1 MANQLKMALIE
12 AVLRLHAQ
20 GWSQRRIARELGID
34 RAAVARH
41 IHQAAGS
48 KSAVTGHL
56 AVAVQA
62 ESKPAR
68 APTGSAEILA
78 ESKPARAPTGS
89 SEGCATS
96 EQPSE
101 QPGVAPVAPAGT
113 VSACAVWREV
123 IEAKLDLGLSAQRIH
138 QDLFSEHGFKGSYYS
153 VRRFVHRLGH
163 TTALPFRRLE
173 CLPGEEA
180 QIDFGK
186 GAPVTDT
193 AGKRRRPHVLRVV
206 LCHSRKGYSEA
217 VYRQTTEDLIR
228 CLEHAFCAFGGV
240 PRRLVTDNLRA
251 AVTRA
256 DWFDP
261 EINPKMRSFC
271 QHYGVVLLPTRPYTP
286 RHKGKVER
294 GVDYVQD
301 NALKGR
307 TFPSL
312 EEENRFLS
320 DWERSVADTRVHG
333 TTRQQVSKLFAEVE
347 RPALQALP
355 TERFPFFHE
364 GQRRV
369 HRDGHVEVDKAY
381 YSVPPEYLTRPVWVR
396 WDARVVRVFNQR
408 LEQIA
413 LHVKREPGRFSTQ
426 GQHIVAEKISGV
438 ERGAAWLLGQTR
450 RLGPH
455 STRWSEAV
463 IAVRGIEGVRV
474 LQGLLSLA
482 HRHPGANLERACELA
497 AASGAYHLRTIRTLL
512 QRHADEQEQFDFMTK
527 HPLIRDLADYGQFVH
542 TSFQK
547 ELCHE

>member
-12 AVLRLHAQ
+12 TLLRLHAQ

-34 RAAVARH
+34 RSAVARH
-41 IHQAAGS
+41 IRCAQPAAIAAG
-48 KSAVTGHL
+48 AGDPVR
-56 AVAVQA
+56 AIAA
-62 ESKPAR
+62 ESKPAK
-68 APTGSAEILA
+68 APTGSADVPA

-89 SEGCATS
+89 SPSGAAS
-96 EQPSE
+96 ET
-101 QPGVAPVAPAGT
+101 GVAAVPARAGT
-113 VSACAVWREV
+113 VSVCAVWQAV

-138 QDLFSEHGFKGSYYS
+138 QDLVSEHGFTGSYYS
-153 VRRFVHRLGH
+153 VRRFVQRLGR
-163 TTALPFRRLE
+163 TPALPFRRLE

-186 GAPVTDT
+186 GAPIVD
-193 AGKRRRPHVLRVV
+193 ASGKRRRSHVLRVV

-217 VYRQTTEDLIR
+217 VYRQTTEAFIR
-228 CLEHAFCAFGGV
+228 CLENAFCVFGGV
-240 PRRLVTDNLRA
+240 PQRLVSDNLRA

-261 EINPKMRSFC
+261 ELNPKVQSFC

-294 GVDYVQD
+294 GVGYVQD

-307 TFPSL
+307 TFASL
-312 EEENRFLS
+312 DEENRFLS

-333 TTRQQVSKLFAEVE
+333 TTRQQVGKLFADVE
-347 RPALQALP
+347 RPALRALP
-355 TERFPFFHE
+355 AERFPFFHE
-364 GQRRV
+364 GQRSV

-381 YSVPPEYLTRPVWVR
+381 YSVPPEYLARPVWVR
-396 WDARVVRVFNQR
+396 WDARVVRIFNQR

-426 GQHIVAEKISGV
+426 GQHIASEKISGV

-482 HRHPGANLERACELA
+482 QRHPCAALERACELA
-497 AASGAYHLRTIRTLL
+497 AAAGAYHLRTIRTLL
-512 QRHADEQEQFDFMTK
+512 QRHGDEQEQFDFMTA
-527 HPLIRDLADYGQFVH
+527 HPLIRDLAEYGQFVH

-547 ELCHE
+547 EPLP

>member
-1 MANQLKMALIE
+1 MANQLKMAFIDTL
-12 AVLRLHAQ
+12 LRLHAQ

-34 RAAVARH
+34 RSAVARH
-41 IHQAAGS
+41 LRRAEAATES
-48 KSAVTGHL
+48 PDDSNLIQTIP
-56 AVAVQA
+56 A
-62 ESKPAR
+62 ESKPAS
-68 APTGSAEILA
+68 APTGSVEIRA
-78 ESKPARAPTGS
+78 ESKPASAPPGLSQNPEGPAARAGS
-89 SEGCATS
+89 
-96 EQPSE
+96 
-101 QPGVAPVAPAGT
+101 
-113 VSACAVWREV
+113 VSACADWQAV
-123 IEAKLDLGLSAQRIH
+123 IEAKLDLGLSARRIY
-138 QDLFSEHGFKGSYYS
+138 QDLVCEHGFAGSYYS
-153 VRRFVHRLGH
+153 VRRFVRSLGH
-163 TTALPFRRLE
+163 TRALPFRRLE

-186 GAPVTDT
+186 GAWIVDT
-193 AGKRRRPHVLRVV
+193 SGKRRRPHVLRVV

-217 VYRQTTEDLIR
+217 VYRQTTEAFVR
-228 CLEHAFCAFGGV
+228 CLENAFCAFGGV
-240 PRRLVTDNLRA
+240 PQRLVTDNLRA
-251 AVTRA
+251 AVTTA

-261 EINPKMRSFC
+261 ELNPKVRSFC

-312 EEENRFLS
+312 DEENRFLN

-355 TERFPFFHE
+355 AERFPFFHE
-364 GQRRV
+364 GQRSV

-381 YSVPPEYLTRPVWVR
+381 YSVPPEYLARPVWVR
-396 WDARVVRVFNQR
+396 WDARVVRIFNQR

-413 LHVKREPGRFSTQ
+413 LHVKHEPGRFSTH
-426 GQHIVAEKISGV
+426 GQHIAAEKVSGV
-438 ERGAAWLLGQTR
+438 ERGAAWLLAQTR
-450 RLGPH
+450 RLGTH
-455 STRWSEAV
+455 SARWSEAV

-482 HRHPGANLERACELA
+482 RRHPGAAIERACEVA
-497 AASGAYHLRTIRTLL
+497 AAAGAYHLRTIRTLI
-512 QRHADEQEQFDFMTK
+512 QRHVDQQQQFDFMSE

-542 TSFQK
+542 TSLQK
-547 ELCHE
+547 EPVHE

>member
-1 MANQLKMALIE
+1 MANQLKMALVE
-12 AVLRLHAQ
+12 TVLRLHAQ

-41 IHQAAGS
+41 IGQTEPVAKAAGNGDP
-48 KSAVTGHL
+48 APGIPV
-56 AVAVQA
+56 

-68 APTGSAEILA
+68 APTGSGQCSAASE
-78 ESKPARAPTGS
+78 PAAVAPTG
-89 SEGCATS
+89 
-96 EQPSE
+96 
-101 QPGVAPVAPAGT
+101 PAGT
-113 VSACAVWREV
+113 VSACAVWQAV
-123 IEAKLDLGLSAQRIH
+123 IEAKLDLGLSARRIH
-138 QDLFSEHGFKGSYYS
+138 QDLLSEHGFTGSYYS
-153 VRRFVHRLGH
+153 VRRFVQRLGH
-163 TTALPFRRLE
+163 STPLPFRRLE
-173 CLPGEEA
+173 CPPGEEA

-186 GAPVTDT
+186 GAPIVDVN
-193 AGKRRRPHVLRVV
+193 GRRRRPHVLRVV

-217 VYRQTTEDLIR
+217 AYRQTTEAFVR
-228 CLEHAFCAFGGV
+228 CLENAFWAFGGV

-251 AVTRA
+251 AVTTA

-261 EINPKMRSFC
+261 ELNPKVQSFC
-271 QHYGVVLLPTRPYTP
+271 QHYGVVLLPTRPRTP

-307 TFPSL
+307 TFSSL
-312 EEENRFLS
+312 EEENRFLC

-333 TTRQQVSKLFAEVE
+333 TTRQQVSKLFADVE
-347 RPALQALP
+347 RAALQALP
-355 TERFPFFHE
+355 AERFPFFHE
-364 GQRRV
+364 GQRSV

-381 YSVPPEYLTRPVWVR
+381 YSVPPEYVTRRVWVR
-396 WDARVVRVFNQR
+396 WDARVVRIFNQR

-413 LHVKREPGRFSTQ
+413 LHVKHEPGLFSTH
-426 GQHIVAEKISGV
+426 GQHIASEKISGI

-463 IAVRGIEGVRV
+463 IAVRGIEGVRP

-482 HRHPGANLERACELA
+482 RRYPAAAIERACELA
-497 AASGAYHLRTIRTLL
+497 AASGCYRLRTIRTLL
-512 QRHADEQEQFDFMTK
+512 GRHADEQEQFDFMTE
-527 HPLIRDLADYGQFVH
+527 HPLIRDLADYGRFVH

-547 ELCHE
+547 EPVP

>member
-1 MANQLKMALIE
+1 MMANQLKMAVLE
-12 AVLRLHAQ
+12 TLLRLHAQ
-20 GWSQRRIARELGID
+20 GWSQRRIARELGVD
-34 RAAVARH
+34 RGAVARH
-41 IHQAAGS
+41 IRQATSVAKSAAGGTP
-48 KSAVTGHL
+48 AQ
-56 AVAVQA
+56 AIPA

-68 APTGSAEILA
+68 APTGSADIAA

-89 SEGCATS
+89 SQSGAAAQPAAMATT
-96 EQPSE
+96 
-101 QPGVAPVAPAGT
+101 APAGT
-113 VSACAVWREV
+113 VSASALWRTV
-123 IEAKLDLGLSAQRIH
+123 IEAKLDLGLSARRIH
-138 QDLFSEHGFKGSYYS
+138 QDLLSEHGFTGSYYS
-153 VRRFVHRLGH
+153 VRRFVRRLGN

-186 GAPVTDT
+186 GAPIVD
-193 AGKRRRPHVLRVV
+193 ASGKRRRPHVLRVV

-217 VYRQTTEDLIR
+217 VYRQTTEALIR
-228 CLEHAFCAFGGV
+228 CLENAFCAFGGV
-240 PRRLVTDNLRA
+240 PQRLVSDNLRA

-261 EINPKMRSFC
+261 ELNPKVQSFC

-307 TFPSL
+307 TFASL
-312 EEENRFLS
+312 DEQNRFLC

-355 TERFPFFHE
+355 AERFAFFHE
-364 GQRRV
+364 GQRSV

-381 YSVPPEYLTRPVWVR
+381 YSVPPEYLARPVWVR
-396 WDARVVRVFNQR
+396 WDARVVRIFNQR

-426 GQHIVAEKISGV
+426 GQHIASEKISGV

-463 IAVRGIEGVRV
+463 IAVRG
-474 LQGLLSLA
+474 
-482 HRHPGANLERACELA
+482 
-497 AASGAYHLRTIRTLL
+497 
-512 QRHADEQEQFDFMTK
+512 
-527 HPLIRDLADYGQFVH
+527 
-542 TSFQK
+542 
-547 ELCHE
+547 

>member
-1 MANQLKMALIE
+1 MMANQLKMALLE
-12 AVLRLHAQ
+12 TLLRLHAQ
-20 GWSQRRIARELGID
+20 GWSQRRIARELGVD

-41 IHQAAGS
+41 IQQAT
-48 KSAVTGHL
+48 SAVKSTGGGKPCQ
-56 AVAVQA
+56 AIPA
-62 ESKPAR
+62 ESKPAS
-68 APTGSAEILA
+68 APTGSADIPT
-78 ESKPARAPTGS
+78 ESKPASAPTGS
-89 SEGCATS
+89 SQSGAASQPAAMAT
-96 EQPSE
+96 
-101 QPGVAPVAPAGT
+101 AAPAGA
-113 VSACAVWREV
+113 VSACAVWRTV
-123 IEAKLDLGLSAQRIH
+123 IEAKLDLGLSARRIH
-138 QDLFSEHGFKGSYYS
+138 QDLLSEHGFTGSYYS
-153 VRRFVHRLGH
+153 VRRFVQRLGN

-186 GAPVTDT
+186 GAPIVD
-193 AGKRRRPHVLRVV
+193 ADGKRRRTHVLRVV

-217 VYRQTTEDLIR
+217 VFRQTTEAFVR
-228 CLEHAFCAFGGV
+228 CLENAFCAFGGV
-240 PRRLVTDNLRA
+240 PQRLVTDNLRA
-251 AVTRA
+251 AVTTA

-261 EINPKMRSFC
+261 DLNPKVRSFC

-307 TFPSL
+307 TFVSL
-312 EEENRFLS
+312 DEENRFLS
-320 DWERSVADTRVHG
+320 DWERTVADTRVHG

-355 TERFPFFHE
+355 AERFPFFHE
-364 GQRRV
+364 GQRSV

-381 YSVPPEYLTRPVWVR
+381 YSVPPEYLARPVWVR
-396 WDARVVRVFNQR
+396 WDARLVRIFNQR

-413 LHVKREPGRFSTQ
+413 LHVKHEPGRFSTQ
-426 GQHIVAEKISGV
+426 GQHIAAEKISGV
-438 ERGAAWLLGQTR
+438 ERGAAWLLAQTR
-450 RLGPH
+450 RLGTH

-463 IAVRGIEGVRV
+463 IAVRGIESVRV

-482 HRHPGANLERACELA
+482 RRHPCALIERACEVA
-497 AASGAYHLRTIRTLL
+497 AAAGAYHLRTIRTLI
-512 QRHADEQEQFDFMTK
+512 QRHADQQEQFDFMSE

-547 ELCHE
+547 EPVP

>member
-1 MANQLKMALIE
+1 MMANQLKMAVLE
-12 AVLRLHAQ
+12 TLLRLHAQ
-20 GWSQRRIARELGID
+20 GWSQRRIARELGVD
-34 RAAVARH
+34 RGAVARH
-41 IHQAAGS
+41 IRQATSVAKSAAGGTP
-48 KSAVTGHL
+48 AQ
-56 AVAVQA
+56 AIPA

-68 APTGSAEILA
+68 APTGSADIAA

-89 SEGCATS
+89 SQSGAAAQPAAMATT
-96 EQPSE
+96 
-101 QPGVAPVAPAGT
+101 APAGT
-113 VSACAVWREV
+113 VSASALWRTV
-123 IEAKLDLGLSAQRIH
+123 IEAKLDLGLSARRIH
-138 QDLFSEHGFKGSYYS
+138 QDLLSEHGFTGSYYS
-153 VRRFVHRLGH
+153 VRRFVRRLGN

-186 GAPVTDT
+186 GAPIVD
-193 AGKRRRPHVLRVV
+193 ADGKRRRTHVLRVV

-217 VYRQTTEDLIR
+217 VYRQTTEDFVR
-228 CLEHAFCAFGGV
+228 CLENAFCAFGGA

-251 AVTRA
+251 AVSTA
-256 DWFDP
+256 DWFDA
-261 EINPKMRSFC
+261 ELNPKVRSFC

-307 TFPSL
+307 TFASL
-312 EEENRFLS
+312 DEQNRFLS
-320 DWERSVADTRVHG
+320 DWERTVADTRVHG

-355 TERFPFFHE
+355 AERFPFFHE
-364 GQRRV
+364 GQRSV

-381 YSVPPEYLTRPVWVR
+381 YSVPPEYLARPVWVR
-396 WDARVVRVFNQR
+396 WDARLVRIFNQR

-413 LHVKREPGRFSTQ
+413 LHVKHEPGRFSTQ
-426 GQHIVAEKISGV
+426 GQHIAAEKISGV
-438 ERGAAWLLGQTR
+438 ERGAAWLLAQTR
-450 RLGPH
+450 RLGTH

-482 HRHPGANLERACELA
+482 RRHPCALIERACEVA
-497 AASGAYHLRTIRTLL
+497 AAAGAYHLRTIRTLI
-512 QRHADEQEQFDFMTK
+512 QRHADQQEQFDFMSE

-547 ELCHE
+547 EPVP

>member
-1 MANQLKMALIE
+1 MANQLKMAFVETL
-12 AVLRLHAQ
+12 LRLHAQ

-41 IHQAAGS
+41 IRQAE
-48 KSAVTGHL
+48 
-56 AVAVQA
+56 AVAKATENGAMGGAVPA
-62 ESKPAR
+62 GAKPAR
-68 APTGSAEILA
+68 APTGSAPL
-78 ESKPARAPTGS
+78 PAVSNPASAPTGS
-89 SEGCATS
+89 PPGNAASEI
-96 EQPSE
+96 
-101 QPGVAPVAPAGT
+101 VAVAAQARAGS
-113 VSACAVWREV
+113 VSVCAVWQAV
-123 IEAKLDLGLSAQRIH
+123 IEAKLDLGLSARRIH
-138 QDLFSEHGFKGSYYS
+138 QDLLSEHGFGGSYYS
-153 VRRFVHRLGH
+153 VRRFVQRLGR
-163 TTALPFRRLE
+163 TLPLPFRRLE
-173 CLPGEEA
+173 CPPGEEA

-186 GAPVTDT
+186 GAPVVDA
-193 AGKRRRPHVLRVV
+193 AGRRRRPHVLRVV

-217 VYRQTTEDLIR
+217 AYRQTTESFVR
-228 CLEHAFCAFGGV
+228 CLENAFWAFGGV

-261 EINPKMRSFC
+261 ELNPKVQSFC

-307 TFPSL
+307 AFASL
-312 EEENRFLS
+312 EEENRFLC
-320 DWERSVADTRVHG
+320 DWERTVADTRVHG

-355 TERFPFFHE
+355 AERFPFFHE
-364 GQRRV
+364 GERSV

-381 YSVPPEYLTRPVWVR
+381 YSVPPEYVTRKVWAR
-396 WDARVVRVFNQR
+396 WDARVVRIFNQR

-413 LHVKREPGRFSTQ
+413 LHVKHEPGRFSTH
-426 GQHIVAEKISGV
+426 GQHIAAEKINGV
-438 ERGAAWLLGQTR
+438 ERGAAWLLSQVR
-450 RLGPH
+450 RLGTH

-482 HRHPGANLERACELA
+482 RRHPCAAIERACELA
-497 AASGAYHLRTIRTLL
+497 AASGCYHLRTLRTLL
-512 QRHADEQEQFDFMTK
+512 QRHADQQEQFDFMSE

-547 ELCHE
+547 EPVP

>member
-12 AVLRLHAQ
+12 TLLRLHAQ
-20 GWSQRRIARELGID
+20 GWSQRRIARELGLD
-34 RAAVARH
+34 RGAVGRYIREAAESGNDIRGETIRAEPKP
-41 IHQAAGS
+41 AKAPTGS
-48 KSAVTGHL
+48 SDIP
-56 AVAVQA
+56 A
-62 ESKPAR
+62 ESKPA
-68 APTGSAEILA
+68 S
-78 ESKPARAPTGS
+78 APTGS
-89 SEGCATS
+89 SLNDGPSGTEKAAPAT
-96 EQPSE
+96 Q
-101 QPGVAPVAPAGT
+101 AGT
-113 VSACAVWREV
+113 VSACAAWQAV
-123 IEAKLDLGLSAQRIH
+123 IQAKLDLGLNARRVH
-138 QDLFSEHGFKGSYYS
+138 QDLVSDHGFTGSYYS
-153 VRRFVHRLGH
+153 VRRFVQRLGH
-163 TTALPFRRLE
+163 AVALPFRRLE
-173 CLPGEEA
+173 CQPGEEA

-186 GAPVTDT
+186 GAWIVDA

-217 VYRQTTEDLIR
+217 VYRQTTEAFLR
-228 CLEHAFCAFGGV
+228 CLENAFWAFGGV
-240 PRRLVTDNLRA
+240 PQRLVTDNLRA
-251 AVTRA
+251 AVTKA

-261 EINPKMRSFC
+261 ELNPKVQSFC

-307 TFPSL
+307 IFSSL
-312 EEENRFLS
+312 DEENRFLS

-333 TTRQQVSKLFAEVE
+333 TTRQQVSKLFATE

-364 GQRRV
+364 GQRAV

-381 YSVPPEYLTRPVWVR
+381 YSVPPEYLSRTVWVR

-408 LEQIA
+408 FDQIA
-413 LHVKREPGRFSTQ
+413 MHVKHEPGRFSTQ
-426 GQHIVAEKISGV
+426 GQHIASEKISGV
-438 ERGAAWLLGQTR
+438 ERGAAWLLARTR
-450 RLGPH
+450 RLGAH

-463 IAVRGIEGVRV
+463 IAVRGVEGVRV

-482 HRHPGANLERACELA
+482 HRYPCAAIERACELA
-497 AASGAYHLRTIRTLL
+497 DASGCYRLRTIRTLI
-512 QRHADEQEQFDFMTK
+512 QRHAAQQEQFDFMTE

-547 ELCHE
+547 EPAP